1 MMLMMR
7 GAHLSDLI
15 ALLLLRRL
23 TRVSILLLLFNLLG
37 GSFIEGRRNEGR
49 YRKSGGCV
57 ILLVLDILNTVS
69 FGLLILRLLN

>member
-1 MMLMMR
+1 MLMMR

-49 YRKSGGCV
+49 Y
-57 ILLVLDILNTVS
+57 
-69 FGLLILRLLN
+69 